1 MADGKV
7 KKYFKNLRK
16 MKEEGVNVPKPKK
29 KAVDGKTNYG
39 INWNK
44 KTKVTTPPTGTGQTT
59 KQKTRPADE
68 TRTKP
73 FIQGGIGVTKQGKKP
88 KKKDY
93 LTGIK
98 QPPLEAKHAGKVNLD
113 NVKKVEH
120 PFLRLT
126 AKETS
131 DESFETEGDTT
142 KHPMLPGAKK
152 TEYVL
157 QKNGKNK
164 TKTPAPVSV
173 YNNKQRGNIAKAV
186 YGHYDDVSKL
196 KEMTDKDI
204 DHLVKKYQVNLK
216 TEKKTEKKSKKN
228 KKLTEVV
235 NVLSG
240 NQVSQGVIGG
250 TGESIGTKYSNRLF
264 GGKTEKKSKKNN
276 KKRGR

>member
-1 MADGKV
+1 MANGKV
-7 KKYFKNLRK
+7 KKYFKKLRK
-16 MKEEGVNVPKPKK
+16 MVEGEGN
-29 KAVDGKTNYG
+29 
-39 INWNK
+39 I
-44 KTKVTTPPTGTGQTT
+44 
-59 KQKTRPADE
+59 QKTRP
-68 TRTKP
+68 TGRGTGKGINIKKP
-73 FIQGGIGVTKQGKKP
+73 GEGQGGVGVTRQEKP

-164 TKTPAPVSV
+164 TKTPAPIGGVAGV
-173 YNNKQRGNIAKAV
+173 EMGTEAAQGAGIA
-186 YGHYDDVSKL
+186 
-196 KEMTDKDI
+196 T
-204 DHLVKKYQVNLK
+204 
-216 TEKKTEKKSKKN
+216 TEGKSKIKTPGQKAKKKKKK
-228 KKLTEVV
+228 KKLTEAV

-240 NQVSQGVIGG
+240 NQVSQGLIGG

-276 KKRGR
+276 KKKGR

>member
-1 MADGKV
+1 MANGKV

-16 MKEEGVNVPKPKK
+16 MKEEGVNVPVPKK
-29 KAVDGKTNYG
+29 KAVVGKTNYG

-59 KQKTRPADE
+59 KQKTRP
-68 TRTKP
+68 TGSGTGK
-73 FIQGGIGVTKQGKKP
+73 GINVKTPGKGQSGVGVTKQGEKP

-93 LTGIK
+93 LTEIK
-98 QPPLEAKHAGKVNLD
+98 QPPLEAKHVGKVNLD

-173 YNNKQRGNIAKAV
+173 YNNKQRGDIAKAV

-204 DHLVKKYQVNLK
+204 DHLVKKYHVKL
-216 TEKKTEKKSKKN
+216 KTEKKSKKN
-228 KKLTEVV
+228 KK
-235 NVLSG
+235 
-240 NQVSQGVIGG
+240 
-250 TGESIGTKYSNRLF
+250 
-264 GGKTEKKSKKNN
+264 
-276 KKRGR
+276 KRGR

>member
-16 MKEEGVNVPKPKK
+16 MKEEGVNVPVPKK
-29 KAVDGKTNYG
+29 KAVVGKTNYG

-88 KKKDY
+88 KKGDE
-93 LTGIK
+93 IK
-98 QPPLEAKHAGKVNLD
+98 QPPLESKHAGEVNLD
-113 NVKKVEH
+113 NVEKVEY

-131 DESFETEGDTT
+131 DESFKTKDNTT
-142 KHPMLPGAKK
+142 KHPMLAGAKEDD
-152 TEYVL
+152 EYVL
-157 QKNGKNK
+157 RKNGKNK
-164 TKTPAPVSV
+164 TKTLAPIGGVAGVEMGTEAAQEAGIATTEGKNKIKTPAPE
-173 YNNKQRGNIAKAV
+173 A
-186 YGHYDDVSKL
+186 
-196 KEMTDKDI
+196 
-204 DHLVKKYQVNLK
+204 
-216 TEKKTEKKSKKN
+216 EKKKKK
-228 KKLTEVV
+228 KKLTEAV

-240 NQVSQGVIGG
+240 K
-250 TGESIGTKYSNRLF
+250 SIHSVMF
-264 GGKTEKKSKKNN
+264 GGKTEKKSKNNN
-276 KKRGR
+276 KKKGR

>member
-1 MADGKV
+1 MANGKV

-16 MKEEGVNVPKPKK
+16 MVEGEGN
-29 KAVDGKTNYG
+29 
-39 INWNK
+39 I
-44 KTKVTTPPTGTGQTT
+44 
-59 KQKTRPADE
+59 QKTRPADE
-68 TRTKP
+68 TRTEP
-73 FIQGGIGVTKQGKKP
+73 FIQGGIGVTKQGEKP

-113 NVKKVEH
+113 NVKKVEY

-126 AKETS
+126 AEQTS
-131 DESFETEGDTT
+131 DKSFETEGDTT

-164 TKTPAPVSV
+164 IKTPGQ
-173 YNNKQRGNIAKAV
+173 KAK
-186 YGHYDDVSKL
+186 
-196 KEMTDKDI
+196 
-204 DHLVKKYQVNLK
+204 KK
-216 TEKKTEKKSKKN
+216 KKK
-228 KKLTEVV
+228 KKLTEAV

-264 GGKTEKKSKKNN
+264 GGKTEKKSKKN
-276 KKRGR
+276 KKKKGR

>member
-68 TRTKP
+68 TRTEP

-88 KKKDY
+88 KKK
-93 LTGIK
+93 
-98 QPPLEAKHAGKVNLD
+98 
-113 NVKKVEH
+113 KK
-120 PFLRLT
+120 
-126 AKETS
+126 K
-131 DESFETEGDTT
+131 
-142 KHPMLPGAKK
+142 
-152 TEYVL
+152 
-157 QKNGKNK
+157 
-164 TKTPAPVSV
+164 
-173 YNNKQRGNIAKAV
+173 
-186 YGHYDDVSKL
+186 
-196 KEMTDKDI
+196 
-204 DHLVKKYQVNLK
+204 
-216 TEKKTEKKSKKN
+216 

-235 NVLSG
+235 NILSG
-240 NQVSQGVIGG
+240 NQVSQLGVIGG

-264 GGKTEKKSKKNN
+264 GEKTEKKTKKNN
-276 KKRGR
+276 KKKGR

>member
-16 MKEEGVNVPKPKK
+16 MKEEGVNVPVPKK
-29 KAVDGKTNYG
+29 KAVIGKTNYG

-44 KTKVTTPPTGTGQTT
+44 KTKVATPPTGTGQPT

-68 TRTKP
+68 TRTEP

-88 KKKDY
+88 KNE
-93 LTGIK
+93 IK
-98 QPPLEAKHAGKVNLD
+98 QPPLEAKHVGKVNLD

-164 TKTPAPVSV
+164 TKTPAPE
-173 YNNKQRGNIAKAV
+173 A
-186 YGHYDDVSKL
+186 
-196 KEMTDKDI
+196 
-204 DHLVKKYQVNLK
+204 
-216 TEKKTEKKSKKN
+216 EKKKKK
-228 KKLTEVV
+228 KKLTEAV

-240 NQVSQGVIGG
+240 K
-250 TGESIGTKYSNRLF
+250 SIHSVMF
-264 GGKTEKKSKKNN
+264 GGKTEKKSKNNN
-276 KKRGR
+276 KKKGR

>member
-16 MKEEGVNVPKPKK
+16 MKEEGVNVPVPKK
-29 KAVDGKTNYG
+29 KAVVGKTNYG

-68 TRTKP
+68 TRTEP

-88 KKKDY
+88 KKGDE
-93 LTGIK
+93 IK
-98 QPPLEAKHAGKVNLD
+98 QPPLESKHAGEVNLD
-113 NVKKVEH
+113 NVEKVEY

-126 AKETS
+126 AEQTS
-131 DESFETEGDTT
+131 DKSFKTEGDTT

-157 QKNGKNK
+157 RKNGKNK

-173 YNNKQRGNIAKAV
+173 YNNKQRGKIAKDV

-216 TEKKTEKKSKKN
+216 TEKKTEKKSKN
-228 KKLTEVV
+228 
-235 NVLSG
+235 
-240 NQVSQGVIGG
+240 
-250 TGESIGTKYSNRLF
+250 
-264 GGKTEKKSKKNN
+264 NN

>member
-1 MADGKV
+1 MNGKV

-29 KAVDGKTNYG
+29 KAVDVKTNYG

-73 FIQGGIGVTKQGKKP
+73 FIQGGIGLTTKTKQGEKP
-88 KKKDY
+88 KNE
-93 LTGIK
+93 IK
-98 QPPLEAKHAGKVNLD
+98 QPPLEAKHVGKVNLD
-113 NVKKVEH
+113 NVEKVEY

-126 AKETS
+126 AEQTS
-131 DESFETEGDTT
+131 DKSFKTEGDTT

-164 TKTPAPVSV
+164 TKTPAPE
-173 YNNKQRGNIAKAV
+173 A
-186 YGHYDDVSKL
+186 
-196 KEMTDKDI
+196 
-204 DHLVKKYQVNLK
+204 
-216 TEKKTEKKSKKN
+216 EKKKKK
-228 KKLTEVV
+228 KKLTEAV

-240 NQVSQGVIGG
+240 NQVS
-250 TGESIGTKYSNRLF
+250 NRLF
-264 GGKTEKKSKKNN
+264 GGSGKAPPTVLQKGARFAVKGGKTEKKTKKNN
-276 KKRGR
+276 NKKGR

>member
-1 MADGKV
+1 MANGKV
-7 KKYFKNLRK
+7 KKYFKKL
-16 MKEEGVNVPKPKK
+16 KEMMEEN
-29 KAVDGKTNYG
+29 KA
-39 INWNK
+39 
-44 KTKVTTPPTGTGQTT
+44 
-59 KQKTRPADE
+59 KTRP
-68 TRTKP
+68 TGRGTGKGINIKTP
-73 FIQGGIGVTKQGKKP
+73 GKGQGGVGVTKQGEKP
-88 KKKDY
+88 KEEDY

-204 DHLVKKYQVNLK
+204 NHLVKKYQVNLK
-216 TEKKTEKKSKKN
+216 TEKK
-228 KKLTEVV
+228 
-235 NVLSG
+235 
-240 NQVSQGVIGG
+240 
-250 TGESIGTKYSNRLF
+250 
-264 GGKTEKKSKKNN
+264 SKKNN
-276 KKRGR
+276 KKKGR